1 MSEELLTES
10 ALFERFISLELE
22 ALATKEN
29 VKALVE
35 EAKDSNID
43 KEDIALIKASAKL
56 HVANA
61 FEEKTAHQRKL
72 EEKYKELTGYDE
84 SEPKF

>member
-1 MSEELLTES
+1 MTETE
-10 ALFERFISLELE
+10 LFERFITLELE

-29 VKALVE
+29 VKELTN
-35 EAKDSNID
+35 EAKEEGID

-61 FEEKTAHQRKL
+61 FEEKSAHQRAL
-72 EEKYKELTGYDE
+72 EAKYKELTGYDE
-84 SEPKF
+84 DEPRF